1 MAEENDEKV
10 NAARRRLLRIAV
22 YAPPAVLGTVALS
35 KMAGCQAV
43 SCGPQ
48 VCNPNN
54 TCGPNNC
61 NPAIN
66 PCNPQNCNPN
76 T

>member
-1 MAEENDEKV
+1 MADENDEKV
-10 NAARRRLLRIAV
+10 NAARRRLLRIAI
-22 YAPPAVLGTVALS
+22 YTPPAILGGVALS
-35 KMAGCQAV
+35 QMAGCQGVSCAPQV
-43 SCGPQ
+43 CQPNNSCGP
-48 VCNPNN
+48 NA
-54 TCGPNNC
+54 C